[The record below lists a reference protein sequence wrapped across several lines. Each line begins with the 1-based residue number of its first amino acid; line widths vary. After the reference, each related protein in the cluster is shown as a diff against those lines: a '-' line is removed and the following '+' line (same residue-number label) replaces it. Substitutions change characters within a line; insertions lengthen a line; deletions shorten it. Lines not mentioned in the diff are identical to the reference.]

1 MKYLFHQ
8 EKLLVTKWNFR
19 WDCKAQGDEI
29 KLLQKIFGSKINS
42 SALSI
47 DDFEDKN
54 LYFLVAKILTFVNEK
69 FRWGKYLVTKFL
81 FHQGK
86 YWATKQD
93 FCQDTFSDGSRAT
106 NKARKNFRWGMFLQ
120 TKFGLSVTKYF
131 VAKSQFSCSDM
142 RITSICLI
150 EINLLEH

>member
-1 MKYLFHQ
+1 MKCLFHQ

-29 KLLQKIFGSKINS
+29 KLLQKIFGSKINL

-54 LYFLVAKILTFVNEK
+54 LYFLVAKILTFFNEK
-69 FRWGKYLVTKFL
+69 FHWGKYLVTKFL

-86 YWATKQD
+86 YQATKQD
-93 FCQDTFSDGSRAT
+93 FCRYTFSDESNAMNVTR
-106 NKARKNFRWGMFLQ
+106 NIFRWEIFLQ
-120 TKFGLSVTKYF
+120 TKYRLSVTKYF
-131 VAKSQFSCSDM
+131 
-142 RITSICLI
+142 ITES
-150 EINLLEH
+150 

>member
-1 MKYLFHQ
+1 MKCLFHE
-8 EKLLVTKWNFR
+8 EKLLVTKWNFH

-69 FRWGKYLVTKFL
+69 FRQGKYLVRKFL

-93 FCQDTFSDGSRAT
+93 FCRDTFSDESKAT
-106 NKARKNFRWGMFLQ
+106 NVTRNIFRWEIFLQ
-120 TKFGLSVTKYF
+120 TKYRLSVIKYF
-131 VAKSQFSCSDM
+131 
-142 RITSICLI
+142 ITES
-150 EINLLEH
+150 

>member
-19 WDCKAQGDEI
+19 WDCEAQGDKI

-69 FRWGKYLVTKFL
+69 FHWGKHLVTIFISS
-81 FHQGK
+81 GK
-86 YWATKQD
+86 ILARKQD
-93 FCQDTFSDGSRAT
+93 FCRDTFSNGSRAT
-106 NKARKNFRWGMFLQ
+106 NVTRNIFRWEIFLQ
-120 TKFGLSVTKYF
+120 TKFRLLVTKYF
-131 VAKSQFSCSDM
+131 ITESQFSCFEQPS
-142 RITSICLI
+142 RV
-150 EINLLEH
+150 